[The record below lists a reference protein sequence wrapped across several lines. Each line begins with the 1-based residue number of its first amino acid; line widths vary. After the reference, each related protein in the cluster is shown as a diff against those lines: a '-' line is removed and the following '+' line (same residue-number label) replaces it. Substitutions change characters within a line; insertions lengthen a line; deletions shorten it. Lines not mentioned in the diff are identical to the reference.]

1 MKGLIIALQF
11 LTRLPMPDVPV
22 DSASFAASMRWFP
35 VAGLAVGG
43 VVAGAFWLGAQLDP
57 WLAALAG
64 LVAWVWVTGA
74 LHLDGLSDLADA
86 RGAAHR
92 DPERLLAVMADPNVG
107 SFGVVAL
114 VVQLIAK
121 LVLLH
126 LLSPAQWPALL
137 LIPAVARIGPLAWTR
152 WLPPLHAGLAERF
165 IGVAGLPVL
174 AVWALAWA
182 AACSF
187 VPALL
192 VAPLL
197 LLWWGLWL
205 RQKLGGVSGDCLGA
219 GIELVETGLLIAVL
233 LWAGLV

>member
-11 LTRLPMPDVPV
+11 LTRLPMPSVPV

-43 VVAGAFWLGAQLDP
+43 VVAGAFWLGGRFDP
-57 WLAALAG
+57 WLAALAA

-92 DPERLLAVMADPNVG
+92 DPERLLAVMADPHVG

-114 VVQLIAK
+114 IVQLIAK

-126 LLSPAQWPALL
+126 LLPPAQWPALL
-137 LIPAVARIGPLAWTR
+137 LIPAIARIGPLAWTR
-152 WLPPLHAGLAERF
+152 WLPSLRAGLAERF
-165 IGVAGLPVL
+165 VGVASLPVL
-174 AVWALAWA
+174 AIWAIGWT
-182 AACSF
+182 AACWF

-192 VAPLL
+192 IAPLL
-197 LLWWGLWL
+197 ILWWGLWL
-205 RQKLGGVSGDCLGA
+205 RDKLGGVSGDCLGA
-219 GIELVETGLLIAVL
+219 GVELVETGLLVAVI
-233 LWAGLV
+233 LWAGLA